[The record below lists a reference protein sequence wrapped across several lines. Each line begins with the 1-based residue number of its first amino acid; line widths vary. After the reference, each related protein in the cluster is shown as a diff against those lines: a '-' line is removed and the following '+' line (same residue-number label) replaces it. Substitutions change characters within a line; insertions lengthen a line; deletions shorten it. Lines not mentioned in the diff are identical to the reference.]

1 METTLKDIPEGEEF
15 NSLRTSVS
23 ENITEKKQRLQL
35 AKPEGIRLENAKA
48 ALARAVERKE
58 EADEAMDLVPCDEAA
73 GNAFAVL
80 PEPLRK
86 VGCDP
91 DIERSTRLAREDVDA
106 GFAFERHPPVIA
118 AHWMLKQVQHDGM
131 GAV

>member
-1 METTLKDIPEGEEF
+1 MRIV
-15 NSLRTSVS
+15 SLDQIDFPLTVPA
-23 ENITEKKQRLQL
+23 LQL
-35 AKPEGIRLENAKA
+35 LFAQDRRLHVAEHF
-48 ALARAVERKE
+48 
-58 EADEAMDLVPCDEAA
+58 EAHEAMDLVPCDEAT

-80 PEPLRK
+80 PEPLHK

-118 AHWMLKQVQHDGM
+118 ARWMLKQVQHDGM